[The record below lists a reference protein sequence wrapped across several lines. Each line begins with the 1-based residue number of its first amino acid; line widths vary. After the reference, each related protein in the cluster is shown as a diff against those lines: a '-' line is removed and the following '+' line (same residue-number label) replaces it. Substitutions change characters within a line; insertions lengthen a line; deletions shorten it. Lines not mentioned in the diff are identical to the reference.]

1 MTKVSSQI
9 SAEMVE
15 SSMNANLKVGFIY
28 MKRDQ
33 ISDIAHKRS
42 IWAGLDILNVK
53 SKTLINLEENMGKYL
68 PEIRVGGFLIQE
80 VKETE
85 FELKYW

>member
-33 ISDIAHKRS
+33 ISDTAYKRS
-42 IWAGLDILNVK
+42 ISAGLDILNVK

-85 FELKYW
+85 FELKY